1 MENNKILVAVV
12 SLAVIII
19 TLATVLVPI
28 VGQAQ
33 TTLGDPIT
41 LDQSGSKTNVP
52 LGKITDEVVVITVVE
67 GGYSINGVVAPVETT
82 GVTHV
87 PIVYA
92 DTGAVRCRIVTG
104 AVTFEDYSNPGV
116 TVSLAVGTTITVGN
130 GKIAIDTSTPVELAY
145 NACYSVGASAELA
158 VIIDMGY
165 RYDARSMITSVKD
178 IIIYGAYST
187 GENDTPFSFVNGQLT
202 VAEDFT
208 SSYSADLVLKD
219 GTTDIYQIESFVID
233 VGGETFTPYYALVPL
248 HVSGHAT
255 SGAAYDIIG
264 LLPILVIVSLIT
276 AAIAV
281 FIRARY

>member
-19 TLATVLVPI
+19 TLATVLVPV

-33 TTLGDPIT
+33 ITMGDPIT
-41 LDQSGSKTNVP
+41 LDQSGSKTNTP

-67 GGYSINGVVAPVETT
+67 GGYSINGVVAPLPT
-82 GVTHV
+82 GVTHA

-92 DTGAVRCRIVTG
+92 DTGAVRCRSATG
-104 AVTFEDYSNPGV
+104 GVSFENYSNPDALV
-116 TVSLAVGTTITVGN
+116 TLAVGTTITVGN
-130 GKIAIDTSTPVELAY
+130 GKIAIDTSAPVELAY
-145 NACYSVGASAELA
+145 NVCYSVGASADLA

-165 RYDARSMITSVKD
+165 RYETRSLITSVKD
-178 IIIYGAYST
+178 IIIYGAYTT
-187 GENDTPFSFVNGQLT
+187 GENDTPFSFVNGQVT

>member
-41 LDQSGSKTNVP
+41 LDQSGSKTNTP
-52 LGKITDEVVVITVVE
+52 LGKITDEVIVIAVIE
-67 GGYSINGVVAPVETT
+67 GGYSINGVVAPGT
-82 GVTHV
+82 GGAVHV

-92 DTGAVRCRIVTG
+92 DTGMVTCKMDTG
-104 AVTFEDYSNPGV
+104 EVIFIDYSNPNG
-116 TVSLAVGTTITVGN
+116 TVSLDVGTTITVGN
-130 GKIAIDTSTPVELAY
+130 GKIAIDTSTPVEIAY
-145 NACYSVGASAELA
+145 NVCYSVGASAELA
-158 VIIDMGY
+158 VIVDMGY
-165 RYDARSMITSVKD
+165 KYSTRSMITSVKD
-178 IIIYGAYST
+178 IIIYGAYTT
-187 GENDTPFSFVNGQLT
+187 GENDTYYSFVNGQLT

-233 VGGETFTPYYALVPL
+233 IGGETFIPYRALVPL